1 MSKNHPNGWGVWGRN
16 GRAFS
21 PKDLGLSVGIYG
33 TVFGQFG
40 LDLWIVLG
48 SSETDYWTVD
58 GPMCAIFDVIAKDE

>member
-1 MSKNHPNGWGVWGRN
+1 MVGVFGV
-16 GRAFS
+16 AMVVHSS
-21 PKDLGLSVGIYG
+21 PKDLGLSVGIYR

-48 SSETDYWTVD
+48 SSETDCWIVD